1 MEVEAQFVQG
11 QFTACLVHLGQ
22 FVYTHHQ
29 GKVVGLLLYPADL
42 LWSWNDSEN
51 KIGIIYKNID
61 LKRVFLHR

>member
-1 MEVEAQFVQG
+1 MQVEAQFVQG

-42 LWSWNDSEN
+42 LWSWNDTEEKAVRTKSESFI
-51 KIGIIYKNID
+51 KISI
-61 LKRVFLHR
+61 

>member
-29 GKVVGLLLYPADL
+29 GKVVGLLLYPTDL
-42 LWSWNDSEN
+42 LWSWNDTEE
-51 KIGIIYKNID
+51 KA
-61 LKRVFLHR
+61 V

>member
-42 LWSWNDSEN
+42 LWSWNDTEEKAVRTKSESFI
-51 KIGIIYKNID
+51 KISI
-61 LKRVFLHR
+61 